1 MRGLRVDDLTFSF
14 LVLSHLV
21 CASLT
26 EDKYGVVQR
35 DMPKIIEA
43 MLSLLSAVEDYH
55 AEVKARYV
63 PVEFEGQNVT
73 VEELRKAE
81 AMRVDVTAASEG
93 LVGVIDGAFLSCRFS
108 PFLVG

>member
-1 MRGLRVDDLTFSF
+1 MLVCVDELSLF

-35 DMPKIIEA
+35 DMLKIIEA
-43 MLSLLSAVEDYH
+43 MLSFLSAVEDYH

-63 PVEFEGQNVT
+63 SLEFEGQNVT
-73 VEELRKAE
+73 LEELRKVE
-81 AMRVDVTAASEG
+81 AMRVDVAAASEI
-93 LVGVIDGAFLSCRFS
+93 LVGVIDGMFFALSLLAFSW
-108 PFLVG
+108 